1 MSAFD
6 EDIGRDVANVVRA
19 GEREAHGKLAADDI
33 ERERD
38 TGCPLAAERGIRCD
52 FSVKP

>member
-1 MSAFD
+1 VTAFD

-19 GEREAHGKLAADDI
+19 GEREAQGKLAADDI

-38 TGCPLAAERGIRCD
+38 TCFAAGGQRTEN
-52 FSVKP
+52 